1 MNLLFNKPLMDNAA
15 KVFDIYLRPLHSVS
29 ETQVTIYSD
38 AMNSTATL
46 RVAKQYMLF
55 GSAGFLSI
63 LDKLTNAYWNETFD
77 IANDGEKVKLLTN
90 TLLHGN
96 ETQRNSAL
104 DKLVSMGI
112 LASGDTTSTRALA
125 SRIPTFDPNLM
136 VRSYDSVENF
146 YKYSYNIPLG
156 LEKKYDQIR
165 NTTSE
170 KLYLIFAARGHSQ
183 FGYVPAAGENFG
195 HYTKYW
201 SDLFSKESLALPYM
215 AVDLSDMSS
224 PDETAIKYDHL
235 VKIEYFDNILIQ
247 LSVTNLYN

>member
-1 MNLLFNKPLMDNAA
+1 MNLLFNKPLMDNTA
-15 KVFDIYLRPLHSVS
+15 KVFDIYLRPLHGVT
-29 ETQVTIYSD
+29 ETKVKIYSD
-38 AMNSTATL
+38 AMNSTAVVDTT
-46 RVAKQYMLF
+46 KQYMLF
-55 GSAGFLSI
+55 GSAGFLNI
-63 LDKLTNAYWNETFD
+63 LDKLSNAFWNETFD
-77 IANDGEKVKLLTN
+77 IVADGDKVKLLTN

-112 LASGDTTSTRALA
+112 LAAGETTSTRSLV

-156 LEKKYDQIR
+156 LEKKYDQVR

-170 KLYLIFAARGHSQ
+170 KLFLIFVARGHSQ

-215 AVDLSDMSS
+215 AVDLSDISNAE
-224 PDETAIKYDHL
+224 ETAIKYDHID
-235 VKIEYFDNILIQ
+235 VIEHFDNIIIQ
-247 LSVTNLYN
+247 LAVTNLYN

>member
-77 IANDGEKVKLLTN
+77 IAKDGEKVKLLTN

-136 VRSYDSVENF
+136 VRSYDATENF
-146 YKYSYNIPLG
+146 YKYSYNIPLS
-156 LEKKYDQIR
+156 LEKKYDAIR
-165 NTTSE
+165 NTSTE
-170 KLYLIFAARGHSQ
+170 KLYLIFVGRGHSQ
-183 FGYVPAAGENFG
+183 FGYTTVAGENFG
-195 HYTKYW
+195 HYSKYW
-201 SDLFSKESLALPYM
+201 NDLFQKDSFALSYM

-235 VKIEYFDNILIQ
+235 DKIEYFDNILIQ